1 MLLILKPFILST
13 ARHVLTGAG
22 AAAVT
27 WAAVHP
33 AASNVV
39 QATGLNGAQISTA
52 IVGVGMAALG
62 QALSWAEKA
71 KR

>member
-1 MLLILKPFILST
+1 MLQILKPFILST

-33 AASNVV
+33 AAQGVV
-39 QATGLNGAQISTA
+39 QATGLNGSQISTA